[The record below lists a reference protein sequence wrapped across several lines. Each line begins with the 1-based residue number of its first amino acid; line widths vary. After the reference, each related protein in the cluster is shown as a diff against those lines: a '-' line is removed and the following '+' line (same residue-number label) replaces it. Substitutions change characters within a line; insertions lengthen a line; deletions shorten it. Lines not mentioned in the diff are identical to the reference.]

1 MTQREKEL
9 TQQVERLT
17 NMVNALVQE
26 LAEAKA
32 EIAELKEQLNK
43 NSQNSSKPP
52 STDGYKKPAPK
63 SLRKPSGKKQG
74 GQTGHKGSNLKV
86 NIAPTDIEPHMPFA
100 CAGCPA
106 YKECLGQAC
115 AAEKRCVIDAAV
127 DVQVTEHR
135 AMELVCPYSN
145 TRIRGEFPANI
156 KAPVQYGDN
165 LKAMVVAFSTVGAVS
180 ATRIHEIFGGV
191 FNIPLSTGTIAN
203 MVHQFSEL
211 LEAPYAALKAA
222 AVNMPVGHFDE
233 TGSRV
238 DGHTKW
244 VHVVSNNC
252 LTYLYLDDKRGRS
265 AMERQGVLPNF
276 RGILVH
282 DSLASYWQYGSGH
295 GLCCAHILRE
305 LNGVAENY
313 PEQTWA
319 PSFIKLLL
327 DMKRAKDE
335 AVNCRRE
342 WLDAKTRNEF
352 SRRYGQI
359 LRRAYQENPPPSV
372 SIKCKGRRKRGRV
385 LALIDR
391 LKKRKVSVCLFIEKF
406 AVPFDNN
413 QAERDLRMVKVKT
426 KVSGCFRTDQGA
438 RDFLRI
444 MSYVGTAKKQGV
456 NAFEAIRQAL
466 AGRPQIIW
474 KKATC

>member
-1 MTQREKEL
+1 M
-9 TQQVERLT
+9 
-17 NMVNALVQE
+17 
-26 LAEAKA
+26 
-32 EIAELKEQLNK
+32 
-43 NSQNSSKPP
+43 
-52 STDGYKKPAPK
+52 
-63 SLRKPSGKKQG
+63 LR
-74 GQTGHKGSNLKV
+74 
-86 NIAPTDIEPHMPFA
+86 
-100 CAGCPA
+100 
-106 YKECLGQAC
+106 
-115 AAEKRCVIDAAV
+115 
-127 DVQVTEHR
+127 
-135 AMELVCPYSN
+135 
-145 TRIRGEFPANI
+145 
-156 KAPVQYGDN
+156 
-165 LKAMVVAFSTVGAVS
+165 
-180 ATRIHEIFGGV
+180 
-191 FNIPLSTGTIAN
+191 
-203 MVHQFSEL
+203 
-211 LEAPYAALKAA
+211 
-222 AVNMPVGHFDE
+222 
-233 TGSRV
+233 
-238 DGHTKW
+238 
-244 VHVVSNNC
+244 
-252 LTYLYLDDKRGRS
+252 
-265 AMERQGVLPNF
+265 
-276 RGILVH
+276 
-282 DSLASYWQYGSGH
+282 
-295 GLCCAHILRE
+295 AHILRE

>member
-9 TQQVERLT
+9 TEQVERLT
-17 NMVNALVQE
+17 KLVNALVQE

-32 EIAELKEQLNK
+32 EIAELKAQLNK
-43 NSQNSSKPP
+43 NSRNSSKPP
-52 STDGYKKPAPK
+52 STDGYRKPAPK

-74 GQTGHKGSNLKV
+74 GQAGHKGSTLKV
-86 NIAPTDIEPHMPFA
+86 NIAPTDIEAHMPVA
-100 CAGCPA
+100 CTGCPV
-106 YKECLGQAC
+106 YKECLGRAC
-115 AAEKRCVIDAAV
+115 AVETRHVIDAKV

-135 AMELVCPYSN
+135 SMELVCPYSN
-145 TRIRGEFPANI
+145 IRMRGEFPENI

-165 LKAMVVAFSTVGAVS
+165 LKAMVVAFNTVGAVS

-191 FNIPLSTGTIAN
+191 FNIPLSTGTVAN

-222 AVNMPVGHFDE
+222 VVNMPVGHFDE

-244 VHVVSNNC
+244 VHVVSNDC
-252 LTYLYLDDKRGRS
+252 LTYLYLDDKRGRT
-265 AMERQGVLPNF
+265 AMERQGVLPSF
-276 RGILVH
+276 SGILVH

-305 LNGVAENY
+305 LNGVAETH

-335 AVNCRRE
+335 AMSNRRE

-359 LRRAYQENPPPSV
+359 LRRAYQENPPPSA
-372 SIKCKGRRKRGRV
+372 STKHRGRRKRGHV

-391 LKKRKVSVCLFIEKF
+391 LKKRKASVCLFIEKF

-456 NAFEAIRQAL
+456 NAFRAIRQAL
-466 AGRPQIIW
+466 AGRIW
-474 KKATC
+474 QEATC